1 MKNILRLLLL
11 VIFLMIGVSIK
22 AQEIKVNE
30 VVYEV
35 KKDLI
40 FKDGADVTNTLTP
53 EEKTKIR
60 SAFEK
65 RKLQMGETERVE
77 KQLEKAEKEQKKAEK
92 KQKQAE
98 KALKKKQK
106 AQSNFE
112 KATKKH
118 EVATKKYEK
127 LKKKGK
133 LSPQDE
139 QKWLEKI
146 EKLNTNLAKTK
157 RRL

>member
-22 AQEIKVNE
+22 AQEITVNE

-65 RKLQMGETERVE
+65 QQLQIEEADRAE
-77 KQLEKAEKEQKKAEK
+77 KKLEKAEKEQKRAEK

-118 EVATKKYEK
+118 QNATKKYEK

-146 EKLNTNLAKTK
+146 EKLNTNVAKTK